1 MYHHKHLHH
10 FLHCIAELDKILKHF
25 ASTDIDFSENL
36 TVPFKYEP
44 QSQYCYHQQVHIH
57 SQISKTN
64 DNKNDHAHF
73 SDDHKHDQVFLKHA
87 LDDILNKMDL
97 SHSQY
102 KSTMHFHHLQMLTNE
117 KEKQVLK
124 IWSIAGHGKG
134 EVGYI
139 SGMTKISIKIAVSN
153 DCFFDKSFKI
163 Y

>member
-1 MYHHKHLHH
+1 MYHHNHLHYFH
-10 FLHCIAELDKILKHF
+10 HCIAELDKILKHL

-44 QSQYCYHQQVHIH
+44 QSLYCYHQQAPMH

-73 SDDHKHDQVFLKHA
+73 SDDH
-87 LDDILNKMDL
+87 
-97 SHSQY
+97 
-102 KSTMHFHHLQMLTNE
+102 LQMLTNE
-117 KEKQVLK
+117 KERQVLRV
-124 IWSIAGHGKG
+124 WSVAGHGKG

>member
-1 MYHHKHLHH
+1 M
-10 FLHCIAELDKILKHF
+10 
-25 ASTDIDFSENL
+25 NL
-36 TVPFKYEP
+36 SLYTGT
-44 QSQYCYHQQVHIH
+44 
-57 SQISKTN
+57 ISKSLYTHQFQRPMAIKMIMPIFRMIIN
-64 DNKNDHAHF
+64 MI
-73 SDDHKHDQVFLKHA
+73 LE
-87 LDDILNKMDL
+87 DILNEMDL

-102 KSTMHFHHLQMLTNE
+102 KSTMHYHHLQMLTNE

-134 EVGYI
+134 EVGCI